1 MSVGRSIRPAATG
14 TVERAGVV
22 LGWEEFGCG
31 TRTVVL
37 MPPWNLQ
44 SSRVWKLMVGSL
56 VRHFRV
62 VTFDPPGNGRST
74 PSHEPDRYL
83 PEAQAYDA
91 LAIMDVTGT
100 EQAVVVA
107 HSRAAQG
114 LLSLAANHPDRVAGA
129 VFLGPLAP
137 WSRTLFPRLL
147 THPALAWALETPA
160 PRPVGWGHLNAR
172 LIRRDL
178 GGFADWFIRRALT
191 VPHSEWGI
199 EEAIDHAL
207 QGDPESVV
215 AAMKAPIV
223 RRRADL
229 QSLAARVQ
237 VPSVVVHGDADRLIP
252 LADARWLAD
261 ATGGELVV
269 LPGGDHC
276 PHGRHVQRTA
286 DAISALADR
295 ALGRPTAASPSASP
309 ARDPGRPRVLV
320 VCSPIGL
327 GHARRDLAV
336 VEALRRLRPEVEVEW
351 LAQHPVTAV
360 LESAGEAIHP
370 ASAQLLSECRHFELE
385 SVGHQLDIFGA
396 FRSGQDLMAHNFR
409 VFRDVLRDGD
419 YALVLGDEA
428 WEIDHYLH
436 EHPEEKRAPYA
447 WLTDFVGVLPTA
459 ETDPRTAELIADVNA
474 LMVDQVRSQAV
485 RDLSL
490 FIGNRVDAL
499 DVPLGPGLPTVR
511 AWVDEQFH
519 YTGYIGARRHD
530 EETRAHARAQLGVAA
545 DQPLCVVAVGGSGV
559 GDELLRRAAAAH
571 EVARHSVDDLRTVV
585 VTGPRIRL
593 DGVAAEGLDVRGYV
607 PDLDRLLAGADMA
620 LVQGGLA
627 TAMELTA
634 NHTPFAFVPLDR
646 HFEQQIHVPHRLANY
661 GSGRR
666 IAFADADPDHLARV
680 VSDGIATTADW
691 RDVEDGGEQQAA
703 RLIAQLL

>member
-1 MSVGRSIRPAATG
+1 MSVGRGIQPIESG

-22 LGWEEFGCG
+22 LAWQVFGSEE
-31 TRTVVL
+31 RTVVL

-44 SSRVWKLMVGSL
+44 DSRVWKLTIGCL
-56 VRHFRV
+56 VQKFRI
-62 VTFDPPGNGRST
+62 VTFDPPGNGSST
-74 PSHEPDRYL
+74 PSADPERYL
-83 PEAQAYDA
+83 PEAQASDA
-91 LAIMDVTGT
+91 IAVMDATGT
-100 EQAVVVA
+100 ERAVVVA

-114 LLSLAANHPDRVAGA
+114 LLSMAADFPERVAGA

-137 WSRTLFPRLL
+137 WTRTVFPRLL
-147 THPALAWALETPA
+147 THPALRWALEVPA
-160 PRPVGWGHLNAR
+160 PRPVGWRHLSAP

-178 GGFADWFIRRALT
+178 RRFADWFIRRALT

-199 EEAIDHAL
+199 DEAIDHAL
-207 QGDPESVV
+207 EADPESVI

-223 RRRADL
+223 HRRAH
-229 QSLAARVQ
+229 LAALAGRVK
-237 VPSVVVHGDADRLIP
+237 VPTVVVHGDADQLIP
-252 LADARWLAD
+252 LADGRWLAD

-276 PHGRHVQRTA
+276 PHGRRVQRTA
-286 DAISALADR
+286 NSISSLADQV
-295 ALGRPTAASPSASP
+295 LGRGAASAVT
-309 ARDPGRPRVLV
+309 ALRDPGRPRVLV

-327 GHARRDLAV
+327 GHARRDLAIV
-336 VEALRRLRPEVEVEW
+336 QALRRMRPDVDVEW
-351 LAQHPVTAV
+351 LAQHPVTTV
-360 LESAGEAIHP
+360 LEAAGETIHP

-396 FRSGQDLMAHNFR
+396 FRSGQDLMAHNFS
-409 VFRDVLRDGD
+409 VFREVLREGE
-419 YALVLGDEA
+419 YAAVLGDEA
-428 WEIDHYLH
+428 WEVDQFLH
-436 EHPEEKRAPYA
+436 EHPEEKRAPYV

-474 LMVDQVRSQAV
+474 LMVDQVRSHAV

-490 FIGNRVDAL
+490 FIGNPEDAL

-511 AWVDEQFH
+511 AWAEEEFRF
-519 YTGYIGARRHD
+519 TGYVGARRHD
-530 EETRAHARAQLGVAA
+530 EDSRALARKSLGVGP

-559 GDELLRRAAAAH
+559 GDELLRRAVSAH
-571 EVARHSVDDLRTVV
+571 EVARRSIDDLWTVV

-593 DGVAAEGLDVRGYV
+593 DGVAAAGLDVRGYI

-634 NHTPFAFVPLDR
+634 NETPFAYVPLDR
-646 HFEQQIHVPHRLANY
+646 HFEQQLHVPHRLANY

-666 IAFADADPDHLARV
+666 ISFADADPDNLAQAV
-680 VSDGIATTADW
+680 TDGLVTTASW
-691 RDVEDGGEQQAA
+691 RDVEQGGHDEAA
-703 RLIAQLL
+703 RLIEALL